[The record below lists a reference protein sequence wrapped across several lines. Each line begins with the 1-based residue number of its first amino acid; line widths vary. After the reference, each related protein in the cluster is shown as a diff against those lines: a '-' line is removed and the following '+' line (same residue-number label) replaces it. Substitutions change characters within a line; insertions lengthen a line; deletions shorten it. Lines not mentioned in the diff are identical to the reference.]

1 MPPRAKPAPQSHKS
15 LLNRN
20 RGYVSQH
27 PGFEN
32 QQRNFPTRHTMSEP
46 PEADA
51 PAAEDAAKVVDA
63 DAADQRDNNAM
74 IEAYV
79 AEMSAKLRAKAEL
92 RTSNLTCV
100 RPSDEYFSRLDSS
113 LKRNTAFVK
122 KIKQFTATHL
132 DALLKDMAAL
142 NLTKYI
148 SEISAALVEAKLKMT
163 DVNAAITL
171 CCRLH
176 CVYSDFSHAFFENWQ
191 KVLTIKPTEAIA
203 NPSKLRVDLRLFAEL
218 IAVGIF
224 SNKSGLPLLGT
235 VLTNL
240 ISQDKED
247 HSNLS
252 IILSFC
258 RHCGEEYAGLVPSS
272 ILIASKSS
280 SSDVVKQPLP
290 MSTLLAPDKQQNLRN
305 LLRDYFHS
313 LCKYL
318 RSEHKAL
325 QSEHRVSRKLMETK
339 GEVSTDRREKLEL
352 MQGNYDKLMT
362 SIQTMA
368 DLLNEPMPDLPRDEE
383 ADKSGIVLDM
393 IGERGFYIP
402 IYLFRNCHIFYLLQ
416 FVNLYLFILNIF
428 YFFLLYFLYVFKRGK
443 Q

>member
-1 MPPRAKPAPQSHKS
+1 
-15 LLNRN
+15 
-20 RGYVSQH
+20 
-27 PGFEN
+27 
-32 QQRNFPTRHTMSEP
+32 MSEP

-51 PAAEDAAKVVDA
+51 LLTAEDAAQ
-63 DAADQRDNNAM
+63 AAGDQRDKQIM
-74 IEAYV
+74 IDSYI
-79 AEMSAKLRAKAEL
+79 AEMSSKIRAKSEL

-113 LKRNTAFVK
+113 LKRNTTFVK

-176 CVYSDFSHAFFENWQ
+176 CVYADFSHAFFENWQ
-191 KVLTIKPTEAIA
+191 KVLTIKPTESIA

-224 SNKSGLPLLGT
+224 PNKSGLPLLGT

-258 RHCGEEYAGLVPSS
+258 RHCGEEYAGLVPAS
-272 ILIASKSS
+272 ILIASKACAGECA
-280 SSDVVKQPLP
+280 PLP

-318 RSEHKAL
+318 RSEHKSL

-393 IGERGFYIP
+393 IGEKNVFI
-402 IYLFRNCHIFYLLQ
+402 IF
-416 FVNLYLFILNIF
+416 NFIFLNI
-428 YFFLLYFLYVFKRGK
+428 YFVYTFRRRLCRLVIGSVG
-443 Q
+443 

>member
-1 MPPRAKPAPQSHKS
+1 MD
-15 LLNRN
+15 
-20 RGYVSQH
+20 
-27 PGFEN
+27 
-32 QQRNFPTRHTMSEP
+32 
-46 PEADA
+46 ADGLQTDSSA
-51 PAAEDAAKVVDA
+51 HHDAA
-63 DAADQRDNNAM
+63 AAAASDHQAKRTM
-74 IEAYV
+74 IDAYV
-79 AEMSAKLRAKAEL
+79 AEMSAKIGAKSEL
-92 RTSNLTCV
+92 RKANLACV

-122 KIKQFTATHL
+122 KVKQFTGTHL

-163 DVNAAITL
+163 DVTAAITL

-176 CVYSDFSHAFFENWQ
+176 CVYADFAQAFFENWQ
-191 KVLTIKPTEAIA
+191 KVLTIKPTDTIA

-224 SNKSGLPLLGT
+224 TNKSGLPLLGT

-258 RHCGEEYAGLVPSS
+258 RHCGEEYAGLVP
-272 ILIASKSS
+272 ASMLSAAKSCGETGAAT
-280 SSDVVKQPLP
+280 LP

-318 RSEHKAL
+318 RSEHKSL

-339 GEVSTDRREKLEL
+339 GEVSAERRERLEL

-368 DLLNEPMPDLPRDEE
+368 DLLNEPLPDLPRDEE
-383 ADKSGIVLDM
+383 ADKGGIVLDM
-393 IGERGFYIP
+393 IGEYI
-402 IYLFRNCHIFYLLQ
+402 
-416 FVNLYLFILNIF
+416 
-428 YFFLLYFLYVFKRGK
+428 FL
-443 Q
+443 